1 MPCGGLFNPDKS
13 KYPIFLPVLFPY
25 TRRYPA
31 RRFESRSGYKTGTRQ
46 DCHSDP
52 RIDSAIAAFS
62 SELFRAVDQAPA
74 DIFSAAIAIHL
85 QIKQVHILEHCFLQ
99 NRYAD
104 ALSVLV
110 CTEEC
115 RIRHFFQLIMLI
127 RKAHFAPFLRRKLDF
142 PAAPSPIPVFQ
153 NHPSKNQKGLVGKIG
168 VGRMRRID
176 HFDFNHAA
184 PEKRAMRFSR
194 TALQNY
200 LLSAFFASSASAA
213 NAVGSEIASS
223 ASILRLIST
232 PATFRPFIRRE

>member
-52 RIDSAIAAFS
+52 AYRFRDSRVQQ
-62 SELFRAVDQAPA
+62 RAVSRSRSGTCRY
-74 DIFSAAIAIHL
+74 FSAAIAIHL

-99 NRYAD
+99 NRCAD
-104 ALSVLV
+104 ALSILV

-142 PAAPSPIPVFQ
+142 PRCSIAHPCIPESSFQ
-153 NHPSKNQKGLVGKIG
+153 KS
-168 VGRMRRID
+168 
-176 HFDFNHAA
+176 
-184 PEKRAMRFSR
+184 KRARWEDWR
-194 TALQNY
+194 RQN
-200 LLSAFFASSASAA
+200 A
-213 NAVGSEIASS
+213 
-223 ASILRLIST
+223 
-232 PATFRPFIRRE
+232 PH

>member
-52 RIDSAIAAFS
+52 AYRFRDSRVQQ
-62 SELFRAVDQAPA
+62 RAVSRSRSGACRY
-74 DIFSAAIAIHL
+74 FSAAIAIHL

-99 NRYAD
+99 NRCAD
-104 ALSVLV
+104 ALSILV
-110 CTEEC
+110 CAEEY
-115 RIRHFFQLIMLI
+115 RIRHFFQIIMLI
-127 RKAHFAPFLRRKLDF
+127 RKAHFAPFLRWKLDF

-153 NHPSKNQKGLVGKIG
+153 NHPSKNQKWLVGKIA

-176 HFDFNHAA
+176 HFDFNHATSKKKEQCA
-184 PEKRAMRFSR
+184 FH
-194 TALQNY
+194 AL
-200 LLSAFFASSASAA
+200 
-213 NAVGSEIASS
+213 
-223 ASILRLIST
+223 
-232 PATFRPFIRRE
+232 PFKITY

>member
-52 RIDSAIAAFS
+52 AYRFRDSRVQQ
-62 SELFRAVDQAPA
+62 RAVSRSRSGACRY
-74 DIFSAAIAIHL
+74 FSAAIAIHL

-104 ALSVLV
+104 ALSILV

-127 RKAHFAPFLRRKLDF
+127 RKAHSRRSSGGNSTSLLLHR
-142 PAAPSPIPVFQ
+142 PSLYSRIILPKIKKGSLGRLATAECVAVIIKKSIKPPIKKEQ
-153 NHPSKNQKGLVGKIG
+153 
-168 VGRMRRID
+168 
-176 HFDFNHAA
+176 
-184 PEKRAMRFSR
+184 
-194 TALQNY
+194 
-200 LLSAFFASSASAA
+200 SAFHA
-213 NAVGSEIASS
+213 
-223 ASILRLIST
+223 L
-232 PATFRPFIRRE
+232 PFKITY